1 MKPQVL
7 KSLLI
12 REIRA
17 LDQSEYSKS
26 PGTDFT
32 RSRKIP
38 FNVLIMTMLRMEG
51 RSLSNELISLFPKAN
66 ETPSVS
72 AFVQQRN
79 KLKAGIFDA
88 LFHSFVLST
97 EASQSPPTFNGLRLL
112 AVDGSDI
119 QIPTDL

>member
-72 AFVQQRN
+72 AF
-79 KLKAGIFDA
+79 A
-88 LFHSFVLST
+88 
-97 EASQSPPTFNGLRLL
+97 
-112 AVDGSDI
+112 
-119 QIPTDL
+119 